1 MNLASRLFVFF
12 IVINS
17 IVAFM
22 GASGFFAEVN
32 TDRAQDYVNQLS
44 SQSSDSVE
52 STEPESGITVL
63 DYFNPL
69 NIGWVRDLLGLF
81 SGFFLDPIFLFATF
95 PAPFSYMF
103 MTLFSVLEIVAIG
116 SFARGV
122 AA

>member
-1 MNLASRLFVFF
+1 MNLASRLLVFF
-12 IVINS
+12 IIINS

-22 GASGFFAEVN
+22 GTSGYFADVETN
-32 TDRAQDYVNQLS
+32 RARDYVNQLS
-44 SQSSDSVE
+44 EESTGSVE
-52 STEPESGITVL
+52 ETDESSGITIL
-63 DYFNPL
+63 EYFNPL
-69 NIGWVRDLLGLF
+69 NYGFVREFLSIM

-103 MTLFSVLEIVAIG
+103 MTLFSTLEIVAIA